1 MECSH
6 TQILRLGDDCDGFST
21 NGTSRGNGP
30 SAAINVTP
38 LIDVLLVMLIIFMVI
53 VPVMPHG
60 LNSVIPS
67 TSPSTVM
74 REAFDQPI
82 LVQID
87 MDGSLPRY
95 RIDGAG
101 VDQADVAQRLESLFA
116 RRSVRRL
123 LVKADARLDFGV
135 VAGVIDSGQG
145 SGAEFVGLLTP
156 AVEAHLK

>member
-1 MECSH
+1 MA
-6 TQILRLGDDCDGFST
+6 FST
-21 NGTSRGNGP
+21 NGTSVGNGL

-60 LNSVIPS
+60 LNSVLPS
-67 TSPSTVM
+67 TSPSTAM
-74 REAFDQPI
+74 SEAFDQPI

-87 MDGSLPRY
+87 LDGSLPRY

-101 VDQADVAQRLESLFA
+101 VKQADVAQRLKGLFS
-116 RRSVRRL
+116 RRSVRRV

-135 VAGVIDSGQG
+135 VAGVIDAGQG